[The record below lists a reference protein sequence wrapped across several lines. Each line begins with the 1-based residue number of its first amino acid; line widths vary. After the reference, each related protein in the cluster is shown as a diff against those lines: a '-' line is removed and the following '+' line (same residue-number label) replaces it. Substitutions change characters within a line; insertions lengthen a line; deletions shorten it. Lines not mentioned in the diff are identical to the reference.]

1 MITGK
6 PAKCNTYFKENTAE
20 EASKI
25 PQSRRKAMNQRQCG
39 TLDSSGRTAL
49 RATRCRI
56 NPAFPAGSSWKSKK
70 GTGAK
75 TSLHYSTPPHPPTSA
90 FASAA
95 SGVLK

>member
-25 PQSRRKAMNQRQCG
+25 PQSRRKAMNQ
-39 TLDSSGRTAL
+39 